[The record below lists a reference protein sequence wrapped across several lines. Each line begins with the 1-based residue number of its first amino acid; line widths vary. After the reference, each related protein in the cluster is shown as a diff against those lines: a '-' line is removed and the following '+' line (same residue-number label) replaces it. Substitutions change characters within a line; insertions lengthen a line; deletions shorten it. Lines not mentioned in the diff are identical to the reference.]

1 MSNHIISMAYKR
13 DLKTAMRKSVM
24 ILLADKASDDGGGV
38 YASKQTMADELCC
51 SKQTVIETI
60 KAFIAEGLVVEI
72 GKRRNANGF
81 TVEYAININVLDAV
95 PLVGCHA
102 NKQSTRFTGKPNIPV
117 NEAYPTSQPDL
128 PHQSATLTQTLI
140 EPSMNPL
147 LSKDSKRAKPFEFV
161 CPDGVDPLDW
171 QALIAN
177 RKQKRAALSEGAYRQ
192 IINKLERWANDGWPP
207 GPIVANAAERGWT
220 TIFETDEMKGKKN
233 GQQTTDGRT
242 MGRTEAAA
250 RAAIAEIGEAAGG
263 RNAPASGTG
272 QFPRNGGGAFPQ
284 SNPLRTIGYDPR
296 RP

>member
-60 KAFIAEGLVVEI
+60 KAFIAEGLVVET

-81 TVEYAININVLDAV
+81 TVEYAININVLDAI

-147 LSKDSKRAKPFEFV
+147 LSKDSKRAKPFQFV

-233 GQQTTDGRT
+233 GQQTASGRA

-250 RAAIAEIGEAAGG
+250 RAVIERMGNPAAGG
-263 RNAPASGTG
+263 SAGQSGAA
-272 QFPRNGGGAFPQ
+272 QAR
-284 SNPLRTIGYDPR
+284 IGYNGAGTMPNAV
-296 RP
+296 RPYRTDTR